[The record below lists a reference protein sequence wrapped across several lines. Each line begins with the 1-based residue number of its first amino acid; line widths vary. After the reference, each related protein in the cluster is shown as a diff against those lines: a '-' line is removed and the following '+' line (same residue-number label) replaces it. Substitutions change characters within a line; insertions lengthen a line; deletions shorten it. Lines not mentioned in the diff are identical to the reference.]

1 MPVGIFNEGNT
12 CFLNALVQCISHSPS
27 VALESLQNSQDDLD
41 VLVKSVL
48 VAERAAPTV
57 RGAVSLKTS
66 LIHKVFGCP
75 VGCQG
80 QQDPCIFFTE
90 ICASDG
96 VLASKFRSSM
106 TEALMCVECNAIL
119 GEPQILCEN
128 YVHMLK
134 YKADTKAATICDLF
148 VRNSTSDSIEG
159 YKSPAHTK
167 NKSSS
172 KCEASMGVYQ
182 FRYFEGKLPELL
194 CFSLSSR
201 ITNSRNFPRG
211 SSTSSTLFKDC
222 RYFEPGKSISLP
234 ETNMFNKKLLAKDKS
249 VTNVL
254 YTLYAT
260 IVHEGQGP
268 HNGHYSAYIRQEDQW
283 FHVVYKLHIHEQICP
298 PVLMSQHNMHCV
310 WSFLLLIPDDS
321 GRFPFYLLHHRTIVG
336 FGRCQKKLH

>member
-12 CFLNALVQCISHSPS
+12 CFLNALVQCISHSPNVS
-27 VALESLQNSQDDLD
+27 IESLHNSEDGLD

-48 VAERAAPTV
+48 VAANATPTV
-57 RGAVSLKTS
+57 RGAVSLKTG

-75 VGCQG
+75 LGCQG

-90 ICASDG
+90 VCASDG
-96 VLASKFRSSM
+96 VLASKFQSPM
-106 TEALMCVECNAIL
+106 TEALICVDCNAIL

-134 YKADTKAATICDLF
+134 YKADTKASTVCDLF
-148 VRNSTSDSIEG
+148 LRNSTSDCIEG
-159 YKSPAHTK
+159 YVSPVHMK

-182 FRYFEGKLPELL
+182 FRYFEGILPELL

-201 ITNSRNFPRG
+201 ITNSRNFPHC

-222 RYFEPGKSISLP
+222 RYFEPRKIISLP
-234 ETNMFNKKLLAKDKS
+234 ETNMFNKKLVVKDKA
-249 VTNVL
+249 VKYIQ

-268 HNGHYSAYIRQEDQW
+268 HNGHYSAYIRQEQQW
-283 FHVVYKLHIHEQICP
+283 FHMV
-298 PVLMSQHNMHCV
+298 
-310 WSFLLLIPDDS
+310 
-321 GRFPFYLLHHRTIVG
+321 FPSI
-336 FGRCQKKLH
+336 